1 MKHAL
6 LSLSLTVIL
15 AVLILASSPA
25 AAQTGYLTRS
35 QQKKEVKN
43 SLKDAKKVTSDYD
56 ESHLNVHA
64 YNFRN
69 GETGR
74 KMKKTK
80 KKEEMPINEDG
91 TAMVKTKWFSKK
103 GAPARARGN

>member
-1 MKHAL
+1 M
-6 LSLSLTVIL
+6 
-15 AVLILASSPA
+15 AVATLVSSPA
-25 AAQTGYLTRS
+25 AAQTNYLSRS

-43 SLKDAKKVTSDYD
+43 SLRDAKKVTSDYD
-56 ESHLNVHA
+56 ESHLNVNA

-74 KMKKTK
+74 KMKKAK
-80 KKEEMPINEDG
+80 RSEEMPINEDG

-103 GAPARARGN
+103 GAPARARKN